1 MLTRPMPDLD
11 PDRPTQRTSASVS
24 GTPLVDHH
32 CHGVV
37 PGDLDRRSFEGFIT
51 EGVDPAPKGTSQF
64 DSPVGLAI
72 LRWCAPVLEL
82 PPLASPDEYLTRR
95 VELGA
100 EEIHRRFLRSAGLE
114 ALLVET
120 GNLAADLLEPAAMG
134 LLAAAP
140 AYQVVRLES
149 VAEAVAREGV
159 DAAAY
164 PAAFTRALEA
174 AAAGAVGLKTVIAYR
189 GGFKLDPT
197 RPSTREVVDAAG
209 RWLSQ
214 HGPPRLEDPVLLRY
228 GIWTGAELGRDRGLP
243 LQIHAGY
250 GDPDLTLHLAN
261 PSLLTDLVRALGQ
274 LQLDVVFLHCYPYH
288 REAAYLAAVFPH
300 VYFDVGLALHYTGPS
315 AVRILG
321 EAMELAPFTKQLYS
335 SDAFALAEFHYLG
348 AVLFRRSLA
357 AILENWVRREE
368 CSAADADR
376 ITELF
381 GRANAHRIYPLDVG
395 QTAADRHADRQ

>member
-1 MLTRPMPDLD
+1 MPDLD
-11 PDRPTQRTSASVS
+11 PDRPAPTTSASVD
-24 GTPLVDHH
+24 GMPLVDHH

-51 EGVDPAPKGTSQF
+51 EGFAPAPEGTSHF

-72 LRWCAPVLEL
+72 RRWCAPMLGL
-82 PPLASPDEYLTRR
+82 PPLASPDDYLTRR
-95 VELGA
+95 AELGA
-100 EEIHRRFLRSAGLE
+100 EEVHRRLLRSAGLE
-114 ALLVET
+114 TLLVET
-120 GNLAADLLEPAAMG
+120 GHLAADLLGPAAMG

-140 AYQVVRLES
+140 AHEVVRLET

-164 PAAFTRALEA
+164 PDALARALEE

-189 GGFKLDPT
+189 GGFGLGPL

-209 RWLSQ
+209 RWLSR
-214 HGPPRLEDPVLLRY
+214 HGAPRLEDPVLLRH
-228 GIWTGAELGRDRGLP
+228 GIWTGAELARDRGLP

-250 GDPDLTLHLAN
+250 GDPDLTMHLVN

-274 LQLDVVFLHCYPYH
+274 LKVDMLFLHCYPYH

-300 VYFDVGLALHYTGPS
+300 VYFDVGLALHYTGPA
-315 AVRILG
+315 AVQVLT

-335 SDAFALAEFHYLG
+335 SDGFALAEFHYLG
-348 AVLFRRSLA
+348 ALLFRRSLT
-357 AILENWVRREE
+357 AILDSWVRRDE
-368 CSAADADR
+368 CSVADADR
-376 ITELF
+376 IADLL
-381 GRANAHRIYPLDVG
+381 GRANAHRIYPIGDG
-395 QTAADRHADRQ
+395 

>member
-1 MLTRPMPDLD
+1 MPDLD
-11 PDRPTQRTSASVS
+11 PDRPAPTTSASVDRM
-24 GTPLVDHH
+24 PLVDHH

-51 EGVDPAPKGTSQF
+51 EGFAPAPEGTSHF

-72 LRWCAPVLEL
+72 RRWCAPMLGL
-82 PPLASPDEYLTRR
+82 PPLASPDDYLTRR
-95 VELGA
+95 AELGA
-100 EEIHRRFLRSAGLE
+100 EEVHRRLLRSAGLE
-114 ALLVET
+114 TLLVET
-120 GNLAADLLEPAAMG
+120 GHLAADLLGPAAMG

-140 AYQVVRLES
+140 AHEVVRLET

-164 PAAFTRALEA
+164 PDALARALEE

-189 GGFKLDPT
+189 GGFGLGPL

-209 RWLSQ
+209 RWLSR
-214 HGPPRLEDPVLLRY
+214 HGAPRLEDPVLLRH
-228 GIWTGAELGRDRGLP
+228 GIWTGAELARDRGLP

-250 GDPDLTLHLAN
+250 GDPDLTMHLVN

-274 LQLDVVFLHCYPYH
+274 LKVDMLFLHCYPYH

-300 VYFDVGLALHYTGPS
+300 VYFDVGLALHYTGPA
-315 AVRILG
+315 AVQVLT

-335 SDAFALAEFHYLG
+335 SDGFALAEFHYLG
-348 AVLFRRSLA
+348 ALLFRRSLT
-357 AILENWVRREE
+357 AILDSWVRRDE
-368 CSAADADR
+368 CSVADADR
-376 ITELF
+376 IADLL
-381 GRANAHRIYPLDVG
+381 GRANAHRIYPIGDG
-395 QTAADRHADRQ
+395 